1 MVVGINVTCKDF
13 LSSLVEVSRNEDLLE
28 AVMEVLTNSFLDD
41 VMNGLR
47 VDSALEYFLGN
58 FNVGEGH
65 RHVGLTRKDE
75 REVKRRIV
83 VELLVR
89 VEWDRTRTG
98 GRFVLLGGLAVLLDG
113 ISHGRRKRKV
123 KIGRDNLLVPTQT
136 TLYWTKAI
144 GLLREKEQP
153 T

>member
-1 MVVGINVTCKDF
+1 
-13 LSSLVEVSRNEDLLE
+13 VSRDENLLE
-28 AVMEVLTNSFLDD
+28 AVVEILTNSFLDD
-41 VMNGLR
+41 VMNSLR

-75 REVKRRIV
+75 REVERRII
-83 VELLVR
+83 VELFVR

-113 ISHGRRKRKV
+113 ISHGRRERKA
-123 KIGRDNLLVPTQT
+123 KIGRNNLLMPIQT
-136 TLYWTKAI
+136 TLYWTRAI
-144 GLLREKEQP
+144 GLLRDQRTTHVELN
-153 T
+153 